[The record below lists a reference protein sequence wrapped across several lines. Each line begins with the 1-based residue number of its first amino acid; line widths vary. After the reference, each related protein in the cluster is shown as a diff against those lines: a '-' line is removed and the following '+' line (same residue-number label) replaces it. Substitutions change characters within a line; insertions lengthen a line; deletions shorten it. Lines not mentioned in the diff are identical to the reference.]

1 MRNTFRL
8 LCLITAFFAFEA
20 HAMTYFLVQDLGA
33 RGNMRYCK
41 YNNGKIYTVN
51 AVELCQMSVEDGGF
65 SNGHA
70 MGFLAGEY
78 QDGMTKVC
86 VYDVLGAKKALR
98 LNSVALCPLN
108 SNF

>member
-1 MRNTFRL
+1 
-8 LCLITAFFAFEA
+8 
-20 HAMTYFLVQDLGA
+20 
-33 RGNMRYCK
+33 
-41 YNNGKIYTVN
+41 
-51 AVELCQMSVEDGGF
+51 MSVEDGGF

-86 VYDVLGAKKALR
+86 VYDVLGTKKALR